1 MDDTPFYR
9 RAWFY
14 IAAWLAILL
23 VVYGWQ
29 ISRMGGIIASEL
41 DIIIDLVCIF
51 PVLLLVWMAFFAQFV
66 LPVRTFADRQ
76 KIFNRLLSHL
86 FGGHGPAIFIRNGEL
101 IKREGEERQKGAGV
115 LWLDTASGAVTR
127 SAVAIKQV
135 LGPGVHFIERGE
147 FIAGTVDLHVQSQ
160 SVGPK
165 ERDKPFEEKKEDQ
178 TTEEYHQIQDRRK
191 QVSALTRDGIEIIP
205 NISVSFRV
213 DTGIPEEKQPGS
225 RFGYRT
231 GHTKKEKQ
239 NEKKDQ
245 EAILKAIMGEGINP
259 NAQTDSPRHR
269 VAWNQLP
276 ALLAI
281 DVWREYAAK
290 FTLDEL
296 FTPTQVVP
304 LPPVPLAVPTEE
316 ELDPLSQP
324 IQVSANRE
332 AMQDSLTRM
341 LREINIFMDKTI
353 QWLEGK
359 KEDQRKKPAVS
370 AVSVSTTTD
379 KSEAQM
385 KTGLQVINDMVKA
398 RLTQPS
404 VDKLDDTGRRVE
416 GDIKSR
422 EYRLLQERGLVVK
435 SVGISNLRF
444 SPLVEEQLFKQWSA
458 TWMSHARME
467 REQIDRRR
475 SLVEATSQ
483 ERAIVQYAEALSR
496 EIINKNPAGFKD
508 TLKTLLMHSQ
518 LIIISS
524 DQLRRRMS
532 SEQQDLEGILK
543 WVEANGP

>member
-1 MDDTPFYR
+1 
-9 RAWFY
+9 
-14 IAAWLAILL
+14 
-23 VVYGWQ
+23 
-29 ISRMGGIIASEL
+29 
-41 DIIIDLVCIF
+41 
-51 PVLLLVWMAFFAQFV
+51 
-66 LPVRTFADRQ
+66 
-76 KIFNRLLSHL
+76 
-86 FGGHGPAIFIRNGEL
+86 
-101 IKREGEERQKGAGV
+101 
-115 LWLDTASGAVTR
+115 
-127 SAVAIKQV
+127 
-135 LGPGVHFIERGE
+135 
-147 FIAGTVDLHVQSQ
+147 
-160 SVGPK
+160 
-165 ERDKPFEEKKEDQ
+165 
-178 TTEEYHQIQDRRK
+178 
-191 QVSALTRDGIEIIP
+191 
-205 NISVSFRV
+205 
-213 DTGIPEEKQPGS
+213 
-225 RFGYRT
+225 
-231 GHTKKEKQ
+231 
-239 NEKKDQ
+239 
-245 EAILKAIMGEGINP
+245 
-259 NAQTDSPRHR
+259 
-269 VAWNQLP
+269 
-276 ALLAI
+276 
-281 DVWREYAAK
+281 
-290 FTLDEL
+290 
-296 FTPTQVVP
+296 
-304 LPPVPLAVPTEE
+304 VPTEE

>member
-245 EAILKAIMGEGINP
+245 EAILKAIMGEGIDP